1 MPHFLLKM
9 RHVPISCV
17 ADPHG
22 FCHKASGVHCSL
34 IWEYGMSNRASGRI
48 AALVVGTCLVV
59 AGCTTYDPYTGEKEV
74 SKTTKGAAIGA
85 GTGAIIGLIIGD
97 SSSERK
103 RRAIQLGVA
112 GGLAGGAVGNYM
124 DRQEAKLRAQLQG
137 TGVSVT
143 RSGDNIILNM
153 PGNVTFQ
160 TNSPD
165 ISASFYPVLN
175 SVALVLKEFDKT
187 VVDVAG
193 HADST
198 GPADK
203 NMELSQRRAGS
214 VSSYLGAQGINAQRL
229 ITVGY
234 GETRPIAGNDTPEG
248 RQQNRRVEIT
258 LVPVTQ

>member
-1 MPHFLLKM
+1 MSK
-9 RHVPISCV
+9 R
-17 ADPHG
+17 
-22 FCHKASGVHCSL
+22 L
-34 IWEYGMSNRASGRI
+34 IGRS
-48 AALVVGTCLVV
+48 AALALGASVLLTSCM
-59 AGCTTYDPYTGEKEV
+59 TYDPYTGEKQV
-74 SKTTKGAAIGA
+74 SKTTKGAAVGA
-85 GTGAIIGLIIGD
+85 GVGAVIGLITGD

-103 RRAIQLGVA
+103 RRAIQLGAA
-112 GGLAGGAVGNYM
+112 GGIVGGGVGNYM

-160 TNSPD
+160 TNSAD
-165 ISASFYPVLN
+165 INSSFYPVLN
-175 SVALVLKEFDKT
+175 SVAVVLKEFDKT

-198 GPADK
+198 GPDDK
-203 NMELSQRRAGS
+203 NLDLSQRRAGS
-214 VSSYLGAQGINAQRL
+214 VSSYMAAQAINTQRL

-234 GETRPIAGNDTPEG
+234 GETRPIATNDTPEG